1 MWTGLTRRYC
11 GLSRSAL
18 DVTPSESGSNAPLVP
33 ANRIEDDRRC
43 TSIREA
49 VKFAKA
55 NNLLGVM
62 FEATLL
68 SKVPSLVDSVKQ
80 SGLLMTT
87 FGHAIV
93 PDADAH
99 MTGGVLKCACDAR
112 AIELTWQTRLAISS
126 SRRTVDPPC

>member
-1 MWTGLTRRYC
+1 M
-11 GLSRSAL
+11 
-18 DVTPSESGSNAPLVP
+18 TPSEAGSVAPLVP

-99 MTGGVLKCACDAR
+99 MTGGVLKCAWAGLRTRSDG
-112 AIELTWQTRLAISS
+112 TQTRLATSSTKRMGDPPLLS
-126 SRRTVDPPC
+126 SRCLSSLSCTLR